1 MSIWRPILAQITTLH
16 EIDEYWDIND
26 LADANEALDI
36 KNNIESSIIKES
48 KEDDIKD
55 IISKA
60 RI

>member
-1 MSIWRPILAQITTLH
+1 LSIWRPILAQITTLH